1 MATEVKSTRRKCINE
16 TFESTSVDSS
26 TVEAKLLGRTLDEE
40 EEDEP
45 VVFFCGKCRLPVG
58 DSLSWDGA
66 ETGQNQ
72 IRLKRVTD
80 NVLIGKET
88 RLLEV
93 GKQSHCLIK
102 DLICRGCDSVLGMI
116 YKSTPRNMDNKR
128 FTFCLSVA
136 AIDSYVLGSASQ
148 MLAAEVSKE
157 QPVTL
162 EYRGIVEQ
170 QLSEMKMLVLS
181 MAHRL
186 EEIETGLQKE
196 CDDGDGH

>member
-72 IRLKRVTD
+72 IRLKRECG
-80 NVLIGKET
+80 IQI
-88 RLLEV
+88 
-93 GKQSHCLIK
+93 QSSQFTCTTF

-128 FTFCLSVA
+128 FTFCLMKPNTTVELTMACSLCLREKRFF
-136 AIDSYVLGSASQ
+136 IFLIIHH
-148 MLAAEVSKE
+148 EVFFYCFSICLVFCLTWLLSFTFPSRDTL
-157 QPVTL
+157 PVFF
-162 EYRGIVEQ
+162 IVRS
-170 QLSEMKMLVLS
+170 LSLKQVN
-181 MAHRL
+181 
-186 EEIETGLQKE
+186 
-196 CDDGDGH
+196 